1 MIKIVN
7 QMINNE
13 RPSFAF
19 KNVKPAKSHG
29 YNLAPIWITPTPLKR
44 LEPSANQIITKS
56 SIIRLHRPFPRKG
69 KTAQVEGKNTRTF
82 DNIPHTVKKWSPVSI
97 AAPKNMEQTFFSMVS
112 IKLPCLPGHFT
123 WSRDPHREPQWP
135 LLFEGERA
143 AEKRRVRSIDG
154 GF

>member
-7 QMINNE
+7 QMINNT

-29 YNLAPIWITPTPLKR
+29 YNWAPIWITPTPLQR

-69 KTAQVEGKNTRTF
+69 KTAQVEGKNTCTF

-97 AAPKNMEQTFFSMVS
+97 AAPKNMEQTFFQWSVS
-112 IKLPCLPGHFT
+112 SCPVCRATSRGHVTPTVSYNGRYCLKG
-123 WSRDPHREPQWP
+123 RGQ
-135 LLFEGERA
+135 
-143 AEKRRVRSIDG
+143 RRRGACDQ
-154 GF
+154 